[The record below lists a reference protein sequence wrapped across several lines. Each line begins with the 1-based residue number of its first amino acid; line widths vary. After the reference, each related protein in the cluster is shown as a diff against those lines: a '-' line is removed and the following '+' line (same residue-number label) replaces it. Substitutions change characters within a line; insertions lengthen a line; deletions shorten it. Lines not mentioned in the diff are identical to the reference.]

1 MAGDPLTSGQK
12 PPPPGSF
19 RVKAFPKN
27 SEFRWNPSRILG
39 TDGNGILKAFQKNSE
54 FHRNP
59 SRILGADGFD
69 FCYDVN
75 QPCILCTIW
84 GMERKGNRRS
94 LGALEEYSK

>member
-1 MAGDPLTSGQK
+1 MRIFGADGSGIH
-12 PPPPGSF
+12 
-19 RVKAFPKN
+19 KAFQNN
-27 SEFRWNPSRILG
+27 SEFQRNPSRILG
-39 TDGNGILKAFQKNSE
+39 ADGSGILKAFQKNSE